1 MVPTR
6 AVRSPPWGGGSGPSN
21 VVQYLL
27 HDEDLGNVVQGC
39 LDGRVPAGVEP
50 ITVAHEQ
57 GWELKEIL
65 AQIARSMGKR
75 VTFLPVPWQ
84 LAWLG
89 LISMVYQNPRPSFAL
104 VKSLGFQC
112 RPFQLPSTL

>member
-1 MVPTR
+1 
-6 AVRSPPWGGGSGPSN
+6 
-21 VVQYLL
+21 VQYLL
-27 HDEDLGNVVQGC
+27 YDEDLGNVVQGC

-89 LISMVYQNPRPSFAL
+89 LKGLELAGARPNFRSDSLISMVYQNPRPSFAL
-104 VKSLGFQC
+104 VKSLDFQC